1 MAIIKLG
8 ELSFIKRG
16 SSPRPINQW
25 LQKDG
30 LMWAKISDLNGNF
43 LNKTKE
49 FINPIWEKKGLI
61 GKYGDLLITNSATP
75 GIPFIQLTKKV
86 AYHDGFLAINCNE
99 NLILKKYLFYKLIID
114 RPKLIKMGNGAVFIN
129 LSSDILKNWNVY
141 IPNISIQQQIID
153 IIEPN
158 EKLFLKYSNC
168 VRIDSFENVQND
180 MKDLI
185 DIIEPIELI
194 ETKLAKIKN
203 KLIKLL
209 IDLYSTNVKIQNSF
223 NSRIKILNSSYEGQN
238 NYFATN
244 AIGELE
250 IDYNKIIPL
259 TGKIPSRANISPTND
274 SFIFSKL
281 DGENKLFYF
290 KERPKEVF
298 STGFFNFKTEYHDHI
313 LGFML
318 SDKFKLQKEQY
329 ATGTTMR
336 SINNQ
341 SLKLIQLNEPKYKSN
356 NITIMLYDIEKTSN
370 KSKELKSK
378 LINLL
383 IK

>member
-1 MAIIKLG
+1 MAIKLK
-8 ELSFIKRG
+8 ELY
-16 SSPRPINQW
+16 
-25 LQKDG
+25 KD
-30 LMWAKISDLNGNF
+30 
-43 LNKTKE
+43 
-49 FINPIWEKKGLI
+49 NPEYGAPLPALSL
-61 GKYGDLLITNSATP
+61 GKYKYVRQTDIKNKIFNTFVNSGPLL
-75 GIPFIQLTKKV
+75 KKDDILISRV
-86 AYHDGFLAINCNE
+86 GSNAGETYIHDTEEKCVFAGFLVRYHFDD
-99 NLILKKYLFYKLIID
+99 LK
-114 RPKLIKMGNGAVFIN
+114 
-129 LSSDILKNWNVY
+129 LKNKYFYYWTKTSKYKNQVKKMITGSGQPQFNPPVVSELMIF
-141 IPNISIQQQIID
+141 IPKIETQQQI
-153 IIEPN
+153 
-158 EKLFLKYSNC
+158 
-168 VRIDSFENVQND
+168 
-180 MKDLI
+180 I